1 HPDDKTFFFA
11 SNGPLSMGGFD
22 IMYATLNE
30 DNKFT
35 DVTNMGY
42 PVNTTD
48 DDIFYVVSPDGRRG
62 YFSSAKA
69 GGYGDK
75 DIYMITIAEGM
86 ERYLAL
92 FKGQIVPAEGEI
104 LPDNIRIVVTDKNS
118 NEIIGTYRPK
128 PVNGTFSTILPPG
141 REYN

>member
-1 HPDDKTFFFA
+1 INSAYDEDGGFMHPDDKTFFFA

-75 DIYMITIAEGM
+75 DIYRITIAESR
-86 ERYLAL
+86 ERFLARIR
-92 FKGQIVPAEGEI
+92 GPHIPGEGEQLNDGMKI
-104 LPDNIRIVVTDKNS
+104 IVS
-118 NEIIGTYRPK
+118 EK
-128 PVNGTFSTILPPG
+128 P
-141 REYN
+141 